1 MKKRFSIALFLL
13 LLLSTY
19 YIEGDQNFNLKF
31 SVDEILIEN
40 NKIVDQQIIKKKL
53 AFIYETN
60 LFSLKNRDIEIKL
73 NEIDIIDSFEIKKI
87 YPNKIKVKIFEKKPI
102 AILQNKK
109 QKKYFTNKN
118 QVLNFFQIEQFKDLP
133 IVFGDKD
140 NFKVFYNNLRKIDFP
155 ISEIKAFYF
164 FETKRWDILTRKNQ
178 TIKLPEKNYV
188 QSLENF
194 IDLEKQPSFK
204 KYKIFDYRINDQL
217 ILK

>member
-73 NEIDIIDSFEIKKI
+73 NEIDIIDSFEIKKFTQ
-87 YPNKIKVKIFEKKPI
+87 IKLKSKYLKKTNCHI
-102 AILQNKK
+102 AKQK

-140 NFKVFYNNLRKIDFP
+140 NFKVFYNNLRKM
-155 ISEIKAFYF
+155 
-164 FETKRWDILTRKNQ
+164 
-178 TIKLPEKNYV
+178 
-188 QSLENF
+188 
-194 IDLEKQPSFK
+194 
-204 KYKIFDYRINDQL
+204 IFRFQR
-217 ILK
+217 